1 MIANGLQVTTPD
13 ASSPYTC
20 SSATGYS
27 PLAAMAAGVTFSA
40 LLEIG
45 NDKEWSTCT
54 HDDAGE
60 LTVVKV
66 NATLKSGTY
75 DDTAPTAITK
85 SGTTTISLVMD
96 ATNVMS
102 AASGISNIG
111 SPARYGLNMY
121 DSRWSNGSVSIALDR
136 QVYSPFYL
144 GSAGE
149 YTGVVFSLNGTIT
162 LDAKTALYSCNEDGE
177 PGNLLAVHDTAVSY
191 TTAGAKEQSFDG
203 GVIYLPA
210 GWYYAFVWGDVTEN
224 FSGTTALFLSLSPL
238 GVNAAGW
245 SPAGYCYKALTYN
258 GATTPPTIADPDTK
272 VNNSRPQMGVYK

>member
-13 ASSPYTC
+13 AASPYTC
-20 SSATGYS
+20 TSVTGYS

-75 DDTAPTAITK
+75 DDVAPTAITK

-96 ATNVMS
+96 ATNVMG
-102 AASGISNIG
+102 AASGISNIA
-111 SPARYGLNMY
+111 SPSRYGLCQF
-121 DSRWSNGSVSIALDR
+121 DSRWSNSSVSIASNR
-136 QVYSPFYL
+136 QCYVPFYL
-144 GSAGE
+144 GASGE
-149 YTGVVFSLNGTIT
+149 YTGIVFSLVGTIT
-162 LDAKTALYSCNEDGE
+162 LDMKTALYSCNKDGE
-177 PGNLLAVHDTAVSY
+177 PGNLIAVHDTAVTYS
-191 TTAGAKEQSFDG
+191 TAANKEQSFDG

-210 GWYYAFVWGDVTEN
+210 GWYYGFLWGDTAESH
-224 FSGTTALFLSLSPL
+224 SGSAGDYLPLSPL
-238 GVNAAGW
+238 GLDAATW
-245 SPAGYCYKALTYN
+245 SPVGYCYKVLTWN
-258 GATTPPTIADPDTK
+258 SATTPPTIADPDN
-272 VNNSRPQMGVYK
+272 VILSVRPTMGVYK